1 MKNIHFI
8 GIGGTGMSGLAN
20 ICLGKGY
27 HVTGSDLKKS
37 ETVKYLENKGAVITI
52 GHNGDLLP
60 KTSEVVVYSTAVKK
74 DNPEIKAANQS
85 GIPIWHRSELLKWL
99 TEEKTTYGI
108 AGAHGKTTTT
118 TMVAE
123 IFNKAETHPTVAA
136 GGKLIFHGANGIYDS
151 EGEILIAELD
161 ESDGSFLKMKIDSA
175 IITNID
181 DDHLDYYRTKKKI
194 IEAFKEFIG
203 NVKSNIIINGEDE
216 TLRAL
221 VKDKDNVITFGFENC
236 DYTIEDINVQNYR
249 NTGKVYYKGE
259 YIGTI
264 NIPLP
269 GVHNLQNALGAL
281 VLARLKGILDEVIF
295 KSLDTF
301 QGVGRRFEV
310 VGQKNG
316 ITIVDDYAH
325 HPNEIEA
332 LLTGAKSFGYKRV
345 IAVFQPHRYTRTNQ
359 LFDEFVAVLKNA
371 DLVIVSPIYSA
382 GEASIEGISSEKLV
396 ESIGS
401 TGVYK
406 ESFSETVQYLIENA
420 MAEDL
425 ILTIGAGDICNIG
438 RLSLSAL

>member
-20 ICLGKGY
+20 ICLEKGCN
-27 HVTGSDLKKS
+27 VTGSDLKES
-37 ETVKYLENKGAVITI
+37 DTVKYLENKGAIITI
-52 GHNGDLLP
+52 GHNGALLP
-60 KTSEVVVYSTAVKK
+60 KTAEVVVYSTAVKK
-74 DNPEIKAANQS
+74 DNPETIAAREL

-123 IFNKAETHPTVAA
+123 IFNKADTHPTVAA
-136 GGKLIFHGANGIYDS
+136 GGKLIFHGANGTYDS
-151 EGEILIAELD
+151 EGEIFIAELD
-161 ESDGSFLKMKIDSA
+161 ESDGSFLNMTVDSA

-181 DDHLDYYRTKKKI
+181 DDHLDYYRTKEKI

-203 NVKSNIIINGEDE
+203 NVKDNLIINGEDE
-216 TLRAL
+216 TLREL
-221 VKDKDNVITFGFENC
+221 VKDRENVITFGFKNC

-249 NTGKVYYKGE
+249 NTGKVYFRGE

-281 VLARLKGILDEVIF
+281 ALARLKGIPDEVIF

-316 ITIVDDYAH
+316 VTIVDDYAH
-325 HPNEIEA
+325 HPNEIDA
-332 LLTGAKSFGYKRV
+332 LLTGAKSFGV
-345 IAVFQPHRYTRTNQ
+345 
-359 LFDEFVAVLKNA
+359 
-371 DLVIVSPIYSA
+371 
-382 GEASIEGISSEKLV
+382 
-396 ESIGS
+396 
-401 TGVYK
+401 
-406 ESFSETVQYLIENA
+406 
-420 MAEDL
+420 
-425 ILTIGAGDICNIG
+425 
-438 RLSLSAL
+438 